1 MEQNIS
7 NSNSNNEQTKSLS
20 LTENS
25 VSLTARYG
33 NLSKFLVAFNPDAQ
47 YELSAKVEDCYFGYY
62 PTLARL
68 NKEYCST
75 ASIQWLN
82 IQIYNLNEFCGCKD
96 KMSPQQVLDCSRTIS
111 TMYYYLKVSELML
124 FFFRFKAGK
133 YGTFFGSVDPITIT
147 SALTAFLRERL
158 EANAKHE
165 SKIAMMKVQEYR
177 KDAISFKEWQKIKL
191 NHKSQENDKEQ

>member
-1 MEQNIS
+1 M
-7 NSNSNNEQTKSLS
+7 KSLS

-25 VSLTARYG
+25 VSLTVQYG
-33 NLSKFLVAFNPDAQ
+33 NFSKFLVAFNPDMQ
-47 YELSAKVEDCYFGYY
+47 YELSADVEDCFFGYY

-68 NKEYCST
+68 DREYCNT

-96 KMSPQQVLDCSRTIS
+96 KMSPQQVLDCARTIS
-111 TMYYYLKVSELML
+111 TMYYYLKVSEFML

-133 YGTFFGSVDPITIT
+133 YGTFYGSVDPMTIT
-147 SALTAFLRERL
+147 SALSSFCRERL

-165 SKIAMMKVQEYR
+165 SEIAIRKVQEYR
-177 KDAISFKEWQKIKL
+177 KDAISYQEWQKIKL